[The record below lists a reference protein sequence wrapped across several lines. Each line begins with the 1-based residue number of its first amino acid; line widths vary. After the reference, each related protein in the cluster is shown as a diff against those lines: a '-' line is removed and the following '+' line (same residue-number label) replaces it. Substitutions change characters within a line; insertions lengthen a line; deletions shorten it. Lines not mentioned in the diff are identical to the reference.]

1 MTRPSQ
7 TVTVPLLAA
16 LAAFAVVLF
25 APQVLN
31 DGDTYWHLAT
41 GDWILGHRAVPRA
54 DPFSHTMP
62 GAPWQAHEWLSEVLM
77 ALAFKAGGWSG
88 LAILVGAA
96 TALASGLLASRLAKS
111 LGGLSLVVTLV
122 VGLAVASPSLLA
134 RPHVLTLP
142 ILVVWVIGLLTAR
155 DDDRASRLWLAP
167 LMILWANMHGGY
179 VLGLALI
186 GPFALEALIA
196 AAPADRWKVV
206 RGWGTFGVLALVCAM
221 VTPHGPAGLLFP
233 FQLMG
238 MTSLPIIAEWRG
250 ADFSKLEPL
259 QVALLTTLF
268 VGFSRGMRIPLLRLL
283 VLLMLLHMSL
293 QHVRHQIVLA
303 MIAPMILAPCLA
315 EALGNRP
322 GAPADRRSWT
332 LWAVAALAVALAL
345 SALRLSWP
353 ITRTDAPTTP
363 KTALAHVPEAL
374 RRRPVFN
381 EYGFGGYLIFE
392 GVRPYIDGRADMYGD
407 AFMKD
412 YARVAAPEAAAV
424 DAAFARHG
432 VVWTLLQPDHPLVRL
447 MDARPGW
454 MRLYGDDTAVV
465 HVREDALATP
475 PSP

>member
-1 MTRPSQ
+1 MTRPCQ

-31 DGDTYWHLAT
+31 DGDTWWHLAT
-41 GDWILGHRAVPRA
+41 GDWILGHRAVPHA

-88 LAILVGAA
+88 LAVLVGGA
-96 TALASGLLASRLAKS
+96 TALAAGLLASRLAKS
-111 LGGLSLVVTLV
+111 LGGLSLIVTLV

-142 ILVVWVIGLLTAR
+142 ILVVWVVGLLAAR
-155 DDDRASRLWLAP
+155 DEDRAPRLRLAP

-186 GPFALEALIA
+186 GPFALETLIA

-206 RGWGTFGVLALVCAM
+206 RDWGTFGVLALVCAM

-259 QVALLTTLF
+259 QVALLATLF

-322 GAPADRRSWT
+322 GAPADRRRWT
-332 LWAVAALAVALAL
+332 LWAAVALAVALAL

-412 YARVAAPEAAAV
+412 YARVAAPEPAAV

-432 VVWTLLQPDHPLVRL
+432 VVWTLLQPDHPLVRV
-447 MDARPGW
+447 MDVRPGW